1 MSGNDANRGPV
12 VGHFATMVE
21 MGVLKTFVDYK
32 IFDAIPDEG
41 DIALTKLAEKV
52 GAHPELLQRLA
63 NYLIAAAFLDTPA
76 AGRVAH
82 TEKSRP
88 YKSTEFSGGSL
99 AYLFD
104 MLFRPMAQLPAYFS
118 QHGLASPKTASVTP
132 FGMATNHPDL
142 SLYEVLDAE
151 PKLGQAFDAVFS
163 RMGAIFPM
171 KGVHDL
177 SWMQRD
183 APGALAED
191 STRPLFVDIGGN
203 DGAGLRHVLRDNAFL
218 PAHRCAVFDLP
229 RAVAA
234 AEANRAQVAAAEEG
248 GERLASIQ
256 LVAGS
261 VYEPLPAPV
270 RGALVYQFRRIL
282 NDFADADVARAWR
295 AVADAAAPDTRV
307 YIIEKLLEAGKPSEY
322 GAAQDLFM
330 MMFGG
335 KRRSA
340 AMHAE
345 LAAAVG
351 FRLHEESEDTFNDFG
366 VLEFRKA

>member
-1 MSGNDANRGPV
+1 MSGNCANKGPV
-12 VGHFATMVE
+12 VGHFATIVE
-21 MGVLKTFVDYK
+21 MGVLKTFVEYK

-41 DIALTKLAEKV
+41 DISITELADKV

-63 NYLIAAAFLDTPA
+63 NYLVAAGFLDSPA
-76 AGRVAH
+76 VGRVVH
-82 TEKSRP
+82 TDKSRP
-88 YKSTEFSGGSL
+88 YKSTEFAGGAV

-104 MLFRPMAQLPAYFS
+104 MLFRATAQLPSYFA
-118 QHGLASPKTASVTP
+118 QNGLASPETASVTP
-132 FGMATNHPDL
+132 FGMAVNHPDK
-142 SLYEVLDAE
+142 SLYEILVAE
-151 PKLGQAFDAVFS
+151 PKLGQAFDETCS
-163 RMGAIFPM
+163 RVGSIFPM

-177 SWMQRD
+177 GWMQQE
-183 APGALAED
+183 PGALD
-191 STRPLFVDIGGN
+191 GTRPLFVDIGGN
-203 DGAGLRHVLRDNAFL
+203 EGAALRCVLRDNTFI
-218 PAHRCAVFDLP
+218 PAARCAVLDLP
-229 RAVAA
+229 RAIEA
-234 AEANRAQVAAAEEG
+234 AEADRARVAAEED
-248 GERLASIQ
+248 GERLSKVQ

-270 RGALVYQFRRIL
+270 RGALVYQFRRVL

-295 AVADAAAPDTRV
+295 SVADAAATDTRV
-307 YIIEKLLEAGKPSEY
+307 YIVEKLLESGRPSEY

-351 FRLHEESEDTFNDFG
+351 FRLHKESEDRFNDFG
-366 VLEFRKA
+366 ALEFRKA